1 MTNGEY
7 MQISSQFK
15 YTVDLGVQATKATFR
30 LKKTKKDTIMH
41 YVILG
46 FIVLMIGALIW
57 DIVRGESFVIN
68 LILLIALVC
77 AEIFDLVMPL
87 IIITTQKKFLRKLNL
102 AEIDYTVTE
111 IIKDKCFEKYYK
123 NNKIEMQN
131 VCDMNKLVAYEIRDN
146 YAFIVFNNFACAI
159 FDLNTLTVSV
169 EEFEKELNIIISKNK
184 STKSKRRI

>member
-1 MTNGEY
+1 

-57 DIVRGESFVIN
+57 DIVRGESFVVN

-87 IIITTQKKFLRKLNL
+87 IIIATQKKFLRKLNL

-159 FDLNTLTVSV
+159 FDLKTLTVSV